1 MSKIFHN
8 RVVLPAADVKTPRAG
23 RVLDVHAGHWI
34 DRLRR
39 VKNNSD
45 ARKITMFHEWSD
57 AKLCLSGA
65 ILGLCLDA
73 FLPTIAFPQQA
84 TPSTT
89 MKASRDPL
97 VIGFFVSPASSSSP
111 P

>member
-1 MSKIFHN
+1 
-8 RVVLPAADVKTPRAG
+8 
-23 RVLDVHAGHWI
+23 
-34 DRLRR
+34 
-39 VKNNSD
+39 
-45 ARKITMFHEWSD
+45 MFHEWSD
-57 AKLCLSGA
+57 ARLCLSGA
-65 ILGLCLDA
+65 ILGLRLDA

-84 TPSTT
+84 TPSA